1 MTILT
6 LTAPV
11 AMFMFAFTM
20 VRAGLS
26 DLTTMKIRNGLV
38 LLFLLAFVVLAPFA
52 GFTAAEIGWSA
63 AAAAGVLVCTFA
75 FFALGWMGGG
85 DAKLATVTVL
95 WLGADHTAAYLVYA
109 ALLGGLLTVG
119 LILLRASILTA
130 WLGHSPWVTR
140 LLSPRSGIP
149 YGVALALAGLL
160 VFPQTRWMTVL
171 F

>member
-1 MTILT
+1 MTILA
-6 LTAPV
+6 LTSPA
-11 AMFMFAFTM
+11 AMFVFAFTM
-20 VRAGLS
+20 VQAGLS

-38 LLFLLAFVVLAPFA
+38 LLFLLAFLVLAPFA
-52 GFTAAEIGWSA
+52 GFTASEIGWSA

-95 WLGADHTAAYLVYA
+95 WLGADHTALYLIYA
-109 ALLGGLLTVG
+109 GLLGGALTLGLLLLRVSPLTV
-119 LILLRASILTA
+119 
-130 WLGHSPWVTR
+130 WLGSSAWMAR
-140 LLSPRSGIP
+140 LLSPKSGIP
-149 YGVALALAGLL
+149 YGIAMALAGLL